1 MTDHDAP
8 SESATDADADA
19 DDVLDDLFA
28 VIEDRLERRPEG
40 SYTASLVDGEKGADA
55 ALEKVGEEAVEV
67 VLAAKNDDDL
77 AAESAD
83 LVYHLLVVL
92 AANDHDL
99 EALRAELRDR
109 R

>member
-1 MTDHDAP
+1 MSGDAP
-8 SESATDADADA
+8 GPDAEEGDTDA
-19 DDVLDDLFA
+19 VLDELFA
-28 VIEDRLERRPEG
+28 VVEDRLERLPEG
-40 SYTASLVDGEKGADA
+40 SYTASLVDGQKGTDE

-67 VLAAKNDDDL
+67 VLAAKNDDRDAL

-92 AANDHDL
+92 AANDL
-99 EALRAELRDR
+99 EPSDLRAELRER

>member
-1 MTDHDAP
+1 MD
-8 SESATDADADA
+8 DADISPPTDA

-28 VIEDRLERRPEG
+28 VIEDRLRHRPDD
-40 SYTASLVDGEKGADA
+40 SYTVSLVDGEKGTDA

-92 AANDHDL
+92 AAHGHDL
-99 EALRAELRDR
+99 DDLRAELRER